1 VVTNKKGQSVSLVDP
16 TTFREII
23 KIPTTKK
30 IVHGVAF
37 SPDSKYAY
45 VSQESIGADPG
56 AIDVIDLTTRQ
67 RVFTIG
73 VPAQPTGIV
82 VWRRTN

>member
-1 VVTNKKGQSVSLVDP
+1 
-16 TTFREII
+16 
-23 KIPTTKK
+23 
-30 IVHGVAF
+30 
-37 SPDSKYAY
+37 